1 MILRPTCVGN
11 FWYIDLMR
19 LLFVADGRSP
29 IALNWIRYFAERGDE
44 VYLASTFACSPNLP
58 LRGVELTPVAFS
70 QTANKARL
78 SNPGLTRYARFQRA
92 VRNLLGPLTVPRAA
106 RRLRQ
111 IQARIRPELV
121 HAMRIPFEG
130 MLAADAHDGTP
141 LLVSIWGNDLTLRAP
156 SSPLMRHY
164 TSWTLET
171 AQGLHADCR
180 RDIRLGKHWGFD
192 PSGPTCVLPG
202 NGGVRTDI
210 FKAPAAP
217 ADAPIVVNPR
227 GARSYVRGDVFFQA
241 IPLVLDRHPKA
252 RFLCAS
258 LAGDHEALKWMER
271 LHIESAVQLLPHLT
285 SSEMAGLFQRA
296 QLVVSPSVHD
306 GTPNSLLEGMAC
318 GCLPVAGD
326 LESIREWITP
336 GENGLLADATDVRAL
351 AEAMIA
357 GLGNESLR
365 LQAAGLNRRII
376 LQRAEY
382 TRCMA
387 DADSFY
393 KRVISAS

>member
-1 MILRPTCVGN
+1 MILRLTLMGN

-29 IALNWIRYFAERGDE
+29 IALNWIRYFVERGDE
-44 VYLASTFACSPNLP
+44 VYLASTFACSPDLP
-58 LRGVELTPVAFS
+58 LRGVDFTPVAFN
-70 QTANKARL
+70 QAANKTGP
-78 SNPGLTRYARFQRA
+78 SNPGLTRYSRLQRA
-92 VRNLLGPLTVPRAA
+92 IRNFLGPLTVSRAA

-111 IQARIRPELV
+111 VQARVHPELV

-130 MLAADAHDGTP
+130 MLAADAYDGTP

-156 SSPLMRHY
+156 STPLMRHY
-164 TSWTLET
+164 TSWTLQA

-180 RDIRLGKHWGFD
+180 RDIRLGKQWGFD
-192 PSGPTCVLPG
+192 SSGPTRVLPG

-210 FKAPAAP
+210 FHAPSARAE
-217 ADAPIVVNPR
+217 APIVVNPR
-227 GARSYVRGDVFFQA
+227 GARSYVRSDIFFRA
-241 IPLVLDRHPKA
+241 IPLVLARFPEA

-258 LAGDHEALKWMER
+258 LADDHEALKWIGS
-271 LHIESAVQLLPHLT
+271 LHIDNSVQLLPHLT
-285 SSEMAGLFQRA
+285 QLEMASLFQGA

-326 LESIREWITP
+326 LESLREWITP
-336 GENGLLADATDVRAL
+336 GENGLLADATDVRGL
-351 AEAMIA
+351 AEAMIE
-357 GLGNESLR
+357 GLGNQSLR
-365 LQAAGLNRRII
+365 LEAAGLNHKLI

-387 DADSFY
+387 DADGFY
-393 KRVISAS
+393 RRIISGI